1 MKSLTLL
8 LNGLQEGLIAYGSM
22 FWGILPEEVQH
33 ER

>member
-8 LNGLQEGLIAYGSM
+8 LKGLQEGLIVFGST